1 MSVLL
6 MARLRPARE
15 MQRRSEVDRGS
26 LRGYHGGM
34 FAFLRGVV
42 AQKKLNRV
50 ALDVGGVGF
59 DVLVPAEVH
68 RRLSVNAEATLLTYC
83 HIRED
88 TFQIFGFL
96 REEERALFEM
106 LLGINGVGPK
116 VALGVLSAM
125 SVQQF
130 GQAVHDSN
138 VAAFTRVSGV
148 GKKTAQRILLEMK
161 AKLGEDAELSLILGE
176 TETDAYPQ
184 EDDVIEAL
192 TSLGC
197 TIGEARKAAAQARMK
212 LGADAPPEELVRAA
226 LQSMAK
232 LKPK

>member
-1 MSVLL
+1 
-6 MARLRPARE
+6 
-15 MQRRSEVDRGS
+15 
-26 LRGYHGGM
+26 M

-42 AQKKLNRV
+42 AHKKLNRV

-59 DVLVPAEVH
+59 DVLVPADVQRGLTVH
-68 RRLSVNAEATLLTYC
+68 AEATLLTYC

-88 TFQIFGFL
+88 AFQIYGFL
-96 REEERALFEM
+96 RDEEKALFEM

-116 VALGVLSAM
+116 VALAILSAM

-130 GQAVHDSN
+130 GQVIHDSN
-138 VAAFTRVSGV
+138 IAAFTKVSGV
-148 GKKTAQRILLEMK
+148 GKKMAQRIVLEMK
-161 AKLGEDAELSLILGE
+161 AKLGEDAELSAILGE
-176 TETDAYPQ
+176 AETDVYPQ

-197 TIGEARKAAAQARMK
+197 TIGEARKAASQARSK
-212 LGADAPPEELVRAA
+212 LGADAPSEELVRAA

>member
-1 MSVLL
+1 
-6 MARLRPARE
+6 
-15 MQRRSEVDRGS
+15 
-26 LRGYHGGM
+26 M

-42 AQKKLNRV
+42 ARKTLNRV

-59 DVLVPAEVH
+59 DVLVPADVH
-68 RRLSVNAEATLLTYC
+68 RRLTVNAEATLLTYC

-88 TFQIFGFL
+88 VFQLFGFL
-96 REEERALFEM
+96 REEEKALFEM

-116 VALGVLSAM
+116 VALAILSAM

-138 VAAFTRVSGV
+138 VTAFTKVTGV
-148 GKKTAQRILLEMK
+148 GKKTAQRVVLEMK
-161 AKLGEDAELSLILGE
+161 ARLGEDAELSAILGE
-176 TETDAYPQ
+176 TEGDVYPE
-184 EDDVIEAL
+184 EDDVLEAL
-192 TSLGC
+192 TALGC
-197 TIGEARKAAAQARMK
+197 TIGEARKAAAQARTK

-232 LKPK
+232 LKSR